1 MTKGLQTEAVYQK
14 RFPLEPGRYK
24 LSLVIQD
31 QGSGKIAT
39 VDELVVVSPP
49 RQDELETS
57 TVVLTPRLGSPGID
71 ESVGDPFVLG
81 RYRVVPASDNRF
93 RPEEQSVEAYF
104 EVYNLALDQTTLEP
118 SSRVEIALLHEG
130 ESVFPFTE
138 INRPMD
144 FDGDRLL
151 VYTTIPFQGLK
162 EGTYTLRFNVTDQ
175 IRQQS
180 ITTDIEFL
188 IE

>member
-1 MTKGLQTEAVYQK
+1 M
-14 RFPLEPGRYK
+14 
-24 LSLVIQD
+24 
-31 QGSGKIAT
+31 
-39 VDELVVVSPP
+39 VVSPP

-71 ESVGDPFVLG
+71 ESVGDPFFLG
-81 RYRVVPASDNRF
+81 KYRVVPSSDNRF
-93 RPEEQSVEAYF
+93 RQEEQSAQTYF

-118 SSRVEIALLHEG
+118 SPRVEIALLHEG

-138 INRPMD
+138 LTRPMD

-162 EGTYTLRFNVTDQ
+162 EGKYTLRFNVTDQ

-180 ITTDIEFL
+180 ITTDVEFL